1 MALSRIKLHNF
12 WLLAIILVI
21 AVLAALLSTAM
32 VGKGQNHGRIAMI
45 NQREITIETAV
56 TPEQQYQ
63 GLSGREAI
71 CADCGMLFD
80 FSESGPKTFVMRNMR
95 FPLDI
100 IFIDNGVI
108 KNIAANLEPED
119 SAPRNFYES
128 TGAADQ
134 VLEVNGGYCAKYD
147 IKPGDKIWIK

>member
-1 MALSRIKLHNF
+1 MVLSRIKLNNF

-21 AVLAALLSTAM
+21 AVLAALLSMMMTR
-32 VGKGQNHGRIAMI
+32 KDWNHGRVAVI
-45 NQREITIETAV
+45 NRQEIKIEMAS

-63 GLSGREAI
+63 GLSGRKEI

-100 IFIDNGVI
+100 VFIDNGVI
-108 KNIAANLEPED
+108 KNIAANLEPEGG
-119 SAPRNFYES
+119 APKNFYKS
-128 TGAADQ
+128 AGAADQ

-147 IKPGDKIWIK
+147 IKPGDKIWIR